1 MNSVRVENTL
11 DSKQSLSVRP
21 SNGRSVSW
29 IQMDFSENPVYSH
42 FAFDACEAL
51 SSTAINLTWVHL
63 QFDLNLSYDG
73 GV

>member
-1 MNSVRVENTL
+1 MQYNLAAVNT
-11 DSKQSLSVRP
+11 SRP
-21 SNGRSVSW
+21 YR
-29 IQMDFSENPVYSH
+29 H
-42 FAFDACEAL
+42 FAFGACEAL